1 MRSFYSCNVLPPTV
15 GAFPE
20 NACYLLTIA
29 QSILTKNKYKN
40 PLSKPN
46 DKALKKQLKQWTKE
60 KVSNLEFDVLWPL
73 DNLNVVYLTKVDS
86 KVIWQSPIQHNT
98 TTNNNKK
105 QNQKK
110 GQDYKAKLKTIATL
124 ALVLAMSELKAWRAN
139 FWLKVS
145 LRHTAWWHR
154 VACALR
160 KCGKFNLLDDCP
172 RHLFAIE
179 QNLNECRPVLHFSAP
194 LFLRS
199 E

>member
-1 MRSFYSCNVLPPTV
+1 MFSGHWTIWMLCISPKWIVKSFDSLLFNITPPPT
-15 GAFPE
+15 
-20 NACYLLTIA
+20 T
-29 QSILTKNKYKN
+29 TKNKIKRR
-40 PLSKPN
+40 
-46 DKALKKQLKQWTKE
+46 
-60 KVSNLEFDVLWPL
+60 
-73 DNLNVVYLTKVDS
+73 
-86 KVIWQSPIQHNT
+86 
-98 TTNNNKK
+98 
-105 QNQKK
+105 

-160 KCGKFNLLDDCP
+160 MCGKFNLLDDCP